1 MLDVKIPAVYRLTYA
16 IGRMISRRLAK
27 KYEFETDGIPDMGEP
42 YIMVCNHVTESDQI
56 FVMLASTQP
65 VYFVCGEH
73 LLRNPVY
80 GKPLKILADPIP
92 VEKGKSSLSA
102 VREMMRRVR
111 AGRNVM
117 IFPEGRRSYHGHTLP
132 QPEALGKFIRQ
143 AGCGLVTYRLTGGFF
158 VQARW
163 SRKKRRGPMKGHVVG
178 TYSSEELRAMTPAQ
192 ITELINGDIRSDAY
206 AEQRKLMWTYRGGDP
221 AEGMEKYL
229 FKCPVCGAY
238 DRMWAR
244 GDEFGCSACG
254 MQGRID
260 EHGFLV
266 PTADGAKNLAPLP
279 FDNTYDWIRWMEKEF
294 DRDVAQAGEERL
306 FTEQAV
312 TLFEKDD
319 NYKDV
324 DLETVDLELYRDR
337 MVMGDRVFPFK
348 EIPNLTIIYSDVM
361 FFTHGGVY
369 YGMKGDLF
377 HAWKCA
383 RLWQLEQGIADDPT
397 REI

>member
-1 MLDVKIPAVYRLTYA
+1 
-16 IGRMISRRLAK
+16 
-27 KYEFETDGIPDMGEP
+27 
-42 YIMVCNHVTESDQI
+42 
-56 FVMLASTQP
+56 
-65 VYFVCGEH
+65 
-73 LLRNPVY
+73 
-80 GKPLKILADPIP
+80 
-92 VEKGKSSLSA
+92 
-102 VREMMRRVR
+102 
-111 AGRNVM
+111 
-117 IFPEGRRSYHGHTLP
+117 
-132 QPEALGKFIRQ
+132 
-143 AGCGLVTYRLTGGFF
+143 
-158 VQARW
+158 
-163 SRKKRRGPMKGHVVG
+163 
-178 TYSSEELRAMTPAQ
+178 
-192 ITELINGDIRSDAY
+192 
-206 AEQRKLMWTYRGGDP
+206 
-221 AEGMEKYL
+221 
-229 FKCPVCGAY
+229 
-238 DRMWAR
+238 
-244 GDEFGCSACG
+244 

-324 DLETVDLELYRDR
+324 DLETGDLELYRDR